1 MCHDSYSQ
9 SLLVCCPVKT
19 SLFAKW
25 FKNVP
30 FERAL
35 FGSSEI
41 AHERERITK
50 NVLPPNYSFD
60 NHSKTVSYNS
70 IFNLFNRCS
79 KVGIIREKKNWTFFV
94 MIYFDYS
101 INWMKLKLNTFQV
114 WLTAV
119 SLLRKPIEK
128 LIWGSFR
135 ARRCSCCK
143 NMIPVKTEARWHQV
157 FLSSNN
163 LCF

>member
-19 SLFAKW
+19 SLFAEW
-25 FKNVP
+25 FKNVH

-60 NHSKTVSYNS
+60 NHSTTVTYNS
-70 IFNLFNRCS
+70 IFNFFNRCS
-79 KVGIIREKKNWTFFV
+79 KVGINQGK
-94 MIYFDYS
+94 
-101 INWMKLKLNTFQV
+101 
-114 WLTAV
+114 
-119 SLLRKPIEK
+119 
-128 LIWGSFR
+128 
-135 ARRCSCCK
+135 
-143 NMIPVKTEARWHQV
+143 KTEH
-157 FLSSNN
+157 FS
-163 LCF
+163 

>member
-19 SLFAKW
+19 SLFAEW

-60 NHSKTVSYNS
+60 NHSKTVTYNS

-79 KVGIIREKKNWTFFV
+79 KVGIN
-94 MIYFDYS
+94 
-101 INWMKLKLNTFQV
+101 
-114 WLTAV
+114 
-119 SLLRKPIEK
+119 
-128 LIWGSFR
+128 
-135 ARRCSCCK
+135 
-143 NMIPVKTEARWHQV
+143 
-157 FLSSNN
+157 
-163 LCF
+163 